1 MKNTDLLLMA
11 SAAVYGLAGLAGT
24 FFPDALA
31 MSTAGAAS
39 RALVLVIQC
48 AAAAYCGFAMLN
60 WMLRDAT
67 LGGIYGRPLVVAN
80 LLHFFMVAMIMT
92 RLVLQGARGPL
103 HLAVT
108 ALAWIFAGWFGR
120 VLLGQR
126 IPSAT

>member
-24 FFPDALA
+24 FFPDMLA

-39 RALVLVIQC
+39 PALVLVIQF

-60 WMLRDAT
+60 WMLRDT
-67 LGGIYGRPLVVAN
+67 PIGGIYGRPLVVAN
-80 LLHFFMVAMIMT
+80 VLHFFMVAMVLT
-92 RLVLQGARGPL
+92 RLVLHGARGPL

-108 ALAWIFAGWFGR
+108 AVAWIFAAAFGR
-120 VLLGQR
+120 ILFGSG
-126 IPSAT
+126 PASS